1 VPRLSLIKLRLEPSK
16 SLRPEG
22 ANLILVIL
30 GGFGLVISGSFM
42 VFGAWPVF
50 GFMALDVLLIYI
62 AFQAQYRRS
71 NRGQEITISNDKIEI
86 KYFKGGV
93 CVKTIL
99 LNKYWAKL
107 EQFNCFN
114 RRSKLMF
121 SSHGKF
127 SEIGEFLS
135 LKEKQKLVA
144 DLKPLLGNGHC
155 NATPADSG

>member
-1 VPRLSLIKLRLEPSK
+1 MSLIKLRLEPSK

-22 ANLILVIL
+22 ANLVLVIL

-42 VFGAWPVF
+42 MVGAWPVF

-71 NRGQEITISNDKIEI
+71 DRGQEITVSNEKIEI

-144 DLKPLLGNGHC
+144 DL
-155 NATPADSG
+155 

>member
-1 VPRLSLIKLRLEPSK
+1 MSLIKFRLEPSK
-16 SLRPEG
+16 SLKPEG
-22 ANLILVIL
+22 ANLVLVIL
-30 GGFGLVISGSFM
+30 GSFGLVISASFM

-71 NRGQEITISNDKIEI
+71 DRGQEITISNDKIEI
-86 KYFKGGV
+86 KYFKRGV
-93 CVKTIL
+93 CVRTIL

-107 EQFNCFN
+107 EHFNPFN
-114 RRSKLMF
+114 RQSKLMF

-135 LKEKQKLVA
+135 LKEKQKLAA
-144 DLKPLLGNGHC
+144 DLKPLLSNGHYNTC
-155 NATPADSG
+155 G

>member
-1 VPRLSLIKLRLEPSK
+1 LSLIKLRLEPSK

-22 ANLILVIL
+22 ANLVLVIL

-71 NRGQEITISNDKIEI
+71 DRGQEITISNDKIEI

-114 RRSKLMF
+114 RQSKLMF

-155 NATPADSG
+155 SATPADSG

>member
-1 VPRLSLIKLRLEPSK
+1 MSLIKLRLEPSK

-22 ANLILVIL
+22 ANLVLAML
-30 GGFGLVISGSFM
+30 GAFGLVISVSFM

-50 GFMALDVLLIYI
+50 GFMVLDVLLIYI

-71 NRGQEITISNDKIEI
+71 DRGQEITISNDEIEI
-86 KYFKGGV
+86 KYFKGGI

-107 EQFNCFN
+107 EHFNSFN
-114 RRSKLMF
+114 RQSKLMF

-144 DLKPLLGNGHC
+144 DLKPLLGNGHY
-155 NATPADSG
+155 NACG

>member
-1 VPRLSLIKLRLEPSK
+1 
-16 SLRPEG
+16 
-22 ANLILVIL
+22 
-30 GGFGLVISGSFM
+30 M

-50 GFMALDVLLIYI
+50 GFMALDVLLICI

>member
-1 VPRLSLIKLRLEPSK
+1 MSLIKLRLEPSQ

-22 ANLILVIL
+22 ANLVLVIL
-30 GGFGLVISGSFM
+30 GSFGLVISGSFM

-62 AFQAQYRRS
+62 AFQSQYRRS
-71 NRGQEITISNDKIEI
+71 DRGEEIMISNDKIEI
-86 KYFKGGV
+86 KYFNGGI

-107 EQFNCFN
+107 EHFDSFN
-114 RRSKLMF
+114 RQSKLMF

-135 LKEKQKLVA
+135 LKEKQKLA
-144 DLKPLLGNGHC
+144 AHLKPLVGNGHK
-155 NATPADSG
+155 NAYG

>member
-1 VPRLSLIKLRLEPSK
+1 MSLIKLRLEPSK

-114 RRSKLMF
+114 HRSKLMF

>member
-1 VPRLSLIKLRLEPSK
+1 MSIIKLRLEHSK

-22 ANLILVIL
+22 ANLVLVIF

-71 NRGQEITISNDKIEI
+71 DRGQEITISNDKIEI
-86 KYFKGGV
+86 KYFIKGV

-114 RRSKLMF
+114 RQSKLMF

-135 LKEKQKLVA
+135 LKDKQKLVA
-144 DLKPLLGNGHC
+144 DLQPLIGDGHC
-155 NATPADSG
+155 SATPADSG

>member
-1 VPRLSLIKLRLEPSK
+1 MSLIKLRLEPSK

-50 GFMALDVLLIYI
+50 GFMALDVLLVYI
-62 AFQAQYRRS
+62 ALQAQYRRS
-71 NRGQEITISNDKIEI
+71 DRGQEITISNDKIEI
-86 KYFKGGV
+86 KYFKKGV

-114 RRSKLMF
+114 RQSKLMF

-155 NATPADSG
+155 NATPADRG

>member
-50 GFMALDVLLIYI
+50 GFMALDVLLICI

-155 NATPADSG
+155 NATPADSV